1 MAILG
6 GNGPEVSPERPEVAH
21 STGFRL
27 GKDELLKDME
37 GIYISI
43 ILYIYIYI
51 YYVVFAQ
58 G

>member
-43 ILYIYIYI
+43 ILYIYIY
-51 YYVVFAQ
+51 YVVFAQ